1 LQIDDWRRD
10 LSSYGWNCDRCCRRN
25 HYMRS
30 RAESTPGMGDIR
42 RSMNV
47 HYLNGRAENQ
57 QQSAE
62 NRKGNLPA
70 TSHLRVGRL
79 TKHL

>member
-1 LQIDDWRRD
+1 
-10 LSSYGWNCDRCCRRN
+10 
-25 HYMRS
+25 
-30 RAESTPGMGDIR
+30 
-42 RSMNV
+42 MNV
-47 HYLNGRAENQ
+47 RYLNGRAENQ

-62 NRKGNLPA
+62 SSKDNLPA

>member
-1 LQIDDWRRD
+1 
-10 LSSYGWNCDRCCRRN
+10 
-25 HYMRS
+25 
-30 RAESTPGMGDIR
+30 
-42 RSMNV
+42 MNV